1 MVLTDTI
8 YWEIFEDE
16 CLSQI
21 KFRGWPSITT
31 DYNGTSAF
39 RVVKISRLQ
48 ANPQKYIATYLENF
62 PIYGR

>member
-8 YWEIFEDE
+8 YWEIFKDG

-21 KFRGWPSITT
+21 GKISRRWPSITT

-48 ANPQKYIATYLENF
+48 ANP
-62 PIYGR
+62 